1 MNRLPPPF
9 GSRIDRSRPIR
20 FSFEGKAFD
29 GYEGDSIATALAASG
44 QWMLSRSFKYHRPRG
59 ILSMTGADAN
69 ALVQL
74 PSDPNVAAERTPISE
89 GMRVSAQNVN
99 GSLERDRDAIMDR
112 FGRFLPVGF
121 YYRTFIGPRRD
132 SWLKFWEPI
141 IRRKAGL
148 GAVDTKA
155 PHRHFDKTHLHC
167 DVLVVGAGP
176 AGLSAAIAAAEAG
189 AEVVLCDENP
199 EIGGALSYGRYD
211 PAVLAG
217 MSSRLAA
224 LPNLRVLTGTVCNG
238 WYEDNW
244 LPLIQGNRLY
254 RARAREVILA
264 TGAIEQPAVFR
275 NNDLPGI
282 MLGGAAQRLIRHYGV
297 RPGDSAVVLAANDDG
312 YRAALDLL
320 DAGVS
325 VVELVDPRPAG
336 GVGPFE
342 AELRGK
348 GVAIRKGATIEAAE
362 GTAGNRHL
370 ARVGIG
376 GSWVA
381 CDLLA
386 VSIGQAPA
394 WQLPCQAGGKVG
406 YDAATQTMTIT
417 LPEGSVHLAGAVA
430 GTDDLDYAIA
440 SGRRAA
446 AAALSRLGHTVD
458 EQPPAAGPRIARPR
472 YVQPIVAD
480 PKGRDFV
487 DFDEDLQVKD
497 LQNATKDGYREIELV
512 KRFTTVGMGPSQGR
526 HSALATARI
535 VAEATG
541 RTVGEIGITTARPPV
556 GPETLGVLAG
566 HHEVLERRTALHARH
581 IALNAV
587 MKPVGAWWRPYYYG
601 DASNAEEAVRQ
612 EILAVREGVG
622 LLDVS
627 TLGKLEIHGP
637 DAGEFLDRLYTMAH
651 ANQPVG
657 RVRYCLMLNE
667 MGSVV
672 DDGVAYRMAEDQFYV
687 TATTGAVARV
697 YADMLFWNAEWRLK
711 VDVLNLTGAFC
722 GLNVTG
728 PKARQVLEALE
739 SDIDFSRDAFPYLS
753 GRDGTVAGVPVR
765 VMRIGFTGEL
775 SYELHCPSSLAP
787 RLWDAVMAAGRP
799 HGLRPYGLEA
809 SRILRLE
816 KGHILIGQDTDA
828 ITTPDELGF
837 GWAVSKKKPFFVGK
851 RSIEM
856 RARLGQSRRLV
867 GLQFPAGAGNIAG
880 ESCLVLRDG
889 APLGQITSV
898 GYSPSLE
905 RHIALAYVH
914 VDDQAEGSRVT
925 VKCRNG
931 ELIEAPVVGHAF
943 FDPTNARQEI

>member
-1 MNRLPPPF
+1 MTRLPAPF
-9 GSRIDRSRPIR
+9 GSRIDRSRRIR
-20 FSFEGKAFD
+20 FTFEGKPFE
-29 GYEGDSIATALAASG
+29 GYEGDSIASALAASG
-44 QWMLSRSFKYHRPRG
+44 QWVLSRSFKYHRPRG

-74 PSDPNVAAERTPISE
+74 PSEPNAAAERTPISE
-89 GMRVSAQNVN
+89 GLLVSAQNVN

-121 YYRTFIGPRRD
+121 YYRTFMGPRRD
-132 SWLKFWEPI
+132 SWLKFWEPM

-148 GAVDTKA
+148 GVVDTKA

-189 AEVVLCDENP
+189 ADVVLCDENP
-199 EIGGALSYGRYD
+199 ETGGALSYGRCD
-211 PAVLAG
+211 PAILSG
-217 MSSRLAA
+217 LSSRLAA

-244 LPLIQGNRLY
+244 LPLIQGNRLH
-254 RARAREVILA
+254 RTRAREVVLA
-264 TGAIEQPAVFR
+264 PGAIEQPAVFR

-297 RPGDSAVVLAANDDG
+297 RPGQSAVVLAANDDG
-312 YRAALDLL
+312 YRTALDLL
-320 DAGVS
+320 DAGLS
-325 VVELVDPRPAG
+325 VVELVDPRS
-336 GVGPFE
+336 VGEASPLE
-342 AELRGK
+342 AELRDNGI
-348 GVAIRKGATIEAAE
+348 AIRKGATVEAAE
-362 GTAGNRHL
+362 GMAGNRHL
-370 ARVGIG
+370 ARVRVG
-376 GSWVA
+376 GSWIA
-381 CDLLA
+381 CDLLT

-406 YDAATQTMTIT
+406 YDADTQAMTIT
-417 LPEGSVHLAGAVA
+417 LPQGPVHLAGAIA
-430 GTDDLDYAIA
+430 GTDEIEDAIA
-440 SGRRAA
+440 DGQRAA
-446 AAALSRLGHTVD
+446 TAALSRLGHAVAV
-458 EQPPAAGPRIARPR
+458 EPPVTPKTIRPR
-472 YVQPIVAD
+472 YVQSIVAD

-512 KRFTTVGMGPSQGR
+512 KRFTTIGMGPSQGR

-541 RTVGEIGITTARPPV
+541 RTIGEIGITTARPPV

-581 IALNAV
+581 VALNAA

-601 DASNAEEAVRQ
+601 NASSAQEAVQ
-612 EILAVREGVG
+612 MEILAVREGVG

-627 TLGKLEIHGP
+627 TLGKLEIRGP
-637 DAGEFLDRLYTMAH
+637 DAGEFLDRVYTMAH

-667 MGSVV
+667 MGSVI

-711 VDVLNLTGAFC
+711 VDVLNLTGAFS

-728 PKARQVLEALE
+728 PNARQVLQALE
-739 SDIDFSRDAFPYLS
+739 SDIDFGRDAFPYLS
-753 GRDGTVAGVPVR
+753 GREGTVAGVPVR

-787 RLWDAVMAAGRP
+787 SLWDAVMAAGSP
-799 HGLRPYGLEA
+799 YGLRPYGLEA

-856 RARLGQSRRLV
+856 RARLGQTRKLV
-867 GLQFPAGAGNIAG
+867 GLQFPAGARNIPG
-880 ESCLVLRDG
+880 ESCLVLRNG
-889 APLGQITSV
+889 APVGQITSV
-898 GYSPSLE
+898 GYSPSLGH
-905 RHIALAYVH
+905 HIALAYVH

-931 ELIEAPVVGHAF
+931 ELVDVPVVGHAF